1 MTQATSVR
9 SGRFTHDGYQ
19 LYYEIY
25 GEGGIPCVLVHG
37 ILLDSLINRELARRF
52 AGAGFQV
59 ALLDLL
65 GHGNS
70 DKPKN
75 PEVYRTDLY
84 AMQVSALMDHLG
96 FSRALVGGVSLGA
109 ITALQ
114 FSAQHPERL
123 LGLYLEMPV
132 MEESTTGAAL
142 LFVPQLFATRFAR
155 PLFRLV
161 NGFLKR
167 LPEPA
172 NETLRSV
179 RNAAMLDPDLV
190 RSILHGMMVGPV
202 VPVADIRRRIGVPTL
217 VIGHGGD
224 FLHEYRD
231 ARRLAEQIPT
241 ARLLTAKS
249 ILELRTRPER
259 LWQEIRKFLEN
270 VSQEATPAPARHAR
284 L

>member
-1 MTQATSVR
+1 MSQAVSVR
-9 SGRFTHDGYQ
+9 SGRFAHEGYQ

-52 AGAGFQV
+52 ASAGFQV

-75 PEVYRTDLY
+75 PEAYRTDLY

-142 LFVPQLFATRFAR
+142 LFVPQLLATRFAR

-161 NGFLKR
+161 NGILKR
-167 LPEPA
+167 LPEPGD
-172 NETLRSV
+172 ETLRSV
-179 RNAAMLDPDLV
+179 RNAAMLDPDVV

-202 VPVADIRRRIGVPTL
+202 VPVADVRRRIGVPTL
-217 VIGHGGD
+217 VIGHAGD

-259 LWQEIRKFLEN
+259 LWTEIRKFLDN
-270 VSQEATPAPARHAR
+270 VSQEAAPTLARHAR

>member
-1 MTQATSVR
+1 MTQAVSVR
-9 SGRFTHDGYQ
+9 SGRFSHDGYQ

-25 GEGGIPCVLVHG
+25 GDSGIPCVLVHG

-52 AGAGFQV
+52 ANAGFQV

-70 DKPKN
+70 DQPLD
-75 PEVYRTDLY
+75 PEAYRTDLY

-96 FSRALVGGVSLGA
+96 FARALVGGVSLGA

-114 FSAQHPERL
+114 FSAQQPERL

-132 MEESTTGAAL
+132 MEQSTTGAAL
-142 LFVPQLFATRFAR
+142 LFVPQLFATRFAK
-155 PLFRLV
+155 PLFR
-161 NGFLKR
+161 GARAILKR
-167 LPEPA
+167 LPEPG

-179 RNAAMLDPDLV
+179 RNTAMLPPEVV
-190 RSILHGMMVGPV
+190 RAILHGMMVGPV
-202 VPVADIRRRIGVPTL
+202 VPVADVRRRIGVPTL

-224 FLHEYRD
+224 FLHEYQD

-249 ILELRTRPER
+249 ILELRMRPER
-259 LWQEIRKFLEN
+259 LWKEIRKFL
-270 VSQEATPAPARHAR
+270 SSITDEAESTHSRR
-284 L
+284 VGL